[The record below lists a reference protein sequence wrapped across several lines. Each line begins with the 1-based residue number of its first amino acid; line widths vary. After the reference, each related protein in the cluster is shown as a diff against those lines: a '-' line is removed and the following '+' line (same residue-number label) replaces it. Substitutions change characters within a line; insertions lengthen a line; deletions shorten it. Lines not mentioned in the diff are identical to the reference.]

1 MSNLFYTFITILFLT
16 GFWIVLSQPSLVRKI
31 AGLGVMQGSSLLMLL
46 AASFAKGHGVA
57 YPVTLALTAIIA
69 TGAVIALALV
79 LVQQLKGFYGTSEL
93 DEIQRLRRMDQ

>member
-46 AASFAKGHGVA
+46 AASFAKGHGVV
-57 YPVTLALTAIIA
+57 YPVTPLTAIIA
-69 TGAVIALALV
+69 TRAVTLSLW